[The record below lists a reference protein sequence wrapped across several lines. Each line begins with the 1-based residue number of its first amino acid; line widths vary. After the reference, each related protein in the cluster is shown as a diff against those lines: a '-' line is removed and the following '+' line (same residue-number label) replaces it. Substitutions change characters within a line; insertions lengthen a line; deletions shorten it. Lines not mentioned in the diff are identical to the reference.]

1 MHDPMAMRPFLG
13 YNFGHYLDH
22 WLSLEKEGRQMPKI
36 FHVNWFRRDQEGG
49 FLWPGFGE
57 NIRVLEWICRRV
69 DDEDLGVMSAVG
81 VLPRPGSVDLKGLL
95 EEVDWQKLFSLPRDF
110 WIAEVEELKGWLD
123 QELSVDM
130 PDVIREQ
137 MLLLEQRVKN
147 LPE

>member
-110 WIAEVEELKGWLD
+110 WMAEVEELKRWLD
-123 QELSVDM
+123 QELSADM